1 MIDPASVLKEAAGLM
16 EVEWNAIFNALH
28 LGDNDPSIVAESHAF
43 SGLSAAGDTLDL
55 VVVLLQILFNMDFLQ
70 HRLVDDFLVTYRK
83 IQKDGETSVCLVL
96 VFAGA
101 ADVDILI
108 SVAPVLW
115 ESFIEPLRA
124 LGDKIKLQIRADL
137 HHHPGFGTPCI
148 GVRMKEVRGEAGH
161 DCAVLR
167 LQLIASMPVF
177 FDRKVERGCLLHDGG
192 IPAKFGI
199 TPVYIAVLTSGTAF
213 GAAVPWIPEWHMRL
227 LSLRRSRF
235 LAGTIVLRSGD
246 RNRRA
251 GSPHRHSDIAF
262 RVHIDKAFSD
272 PRSGPPRL
280 CSGKARRTSGPPVG
294 CLAFRPSCITSPYN
308 SA

>member
-1 MIDPASVLKEAAGLM
+1 MIDPASALKEAAGLM

-70 HRLVDDFLVTYRK
+70 HRLVDDFLVADRK
-83 IQKDGETSVCLVL
+83 IQEDRKAPVCLIL

-148 GVRMKEVRGEAGH
+148 GVRVKEVRGKTGH
-161 DCAVLR
+161 NRAILR
-167 LQLIASMPVF
+167 LQLIVP
-177 FDRKVERGCLLHDGG
+177 
-192 IPAKFGI
+192 
-199 TPVYIAVLTSGTAF
+199 SG
-213 GAAVPWIPEWHMRL
+213 
-227 LSLRRSRF
+227 
-235 LAGTIVLRSGD
+235 
-246 RNRRA
+246 
-251 GSPHRHSDIAF
+251 
-262 RVHIDKAFSD
+262 
-272 PRSGPPRL
+272 
-280 CSGKARRTSGPPVG
+280 
-294 CLAFRPSCITSPYN
+294 
-308 SA
+308 